1 MHNLDWD
8 LVRSFLAVSREG
20 SLSRAA
26 RELGV
31 SQPTLSRA
39 VQTLETETGLN
50 LFKRT
55 TQGLSLTD
63 AGQKLVEAAGHM
75 NDAADQFQRQASGLS
90 EELTGD
96 VRISVN
102 EVVGVYLLPPA
113 LAAFREQHPGVHV
126 EIVITNRA
134 SSLSKRDADIALRMF
149 RPTQP
154 DLVARRLPDLEMGFY
169 AHKDY
174 LARHGTP
181 TSFEEMMSH
190 TVIGFDEGLDF
201 INGAKAFG
209 YELKRE
215 DFPLRADHLL
225 AQLGLLRAGAGIGGT
240 HQKIAEHF
248 PELVRVLDSID
259 LPKLEFWCVCHADVQ
274 FNSRIREMMGFL
286 VQWFS
291 DDPYA
296 HLQL

>member
-20 SLSRAA
+20 SVSAAA

-39 VQTLETETGLN
+39 VQALEAGTGLN

-55 TQGLSLTD
+55 TQGLALTE
-63 AGQKLVEAAGHM
+63 AGQKLVEAADRM

-102 EVVGVYLLPPA
+102 EIIGIYLLPQA
-113 LAAFREQHPGVHV
+113 IAAFREQHPGVHI
-126 EIVITNRA
+126 EIVITNRV

-154 DLVARRLPDLEMGFY
+154 DLVARRLPDLDVGFF
-169 AHKDY
+169 AHKNY
-174 LARHGTP
+174 VAKHGAP
-181 TSFEEMMSH
+181 TNFEEFMNH
-190 TVIGFDEGLDF
+190 AVIGFDEGMDF
-201 INGAKAFG
+201 INGARAFG

-215 DFPLRADHLL
+215 DFPLRTDHLL
-225 AQLGLLRAGAGIGGT
+225 AQLGLMRAGAGISGT
-240 HQKIAEHF
+240 HVEIAKHF
-248 PELVRVLDSID
+248 PELVRVAEFIA

-274 FNSRIREMMGFL
+274 FNSRIREMMNFL
-286 VQWFS
+286 VEWF
-291 DDPYA
+291 DKDPYQRMT
-296 HLQL
+296 L

>member
-1 MHNLDWD
+1 MNNIDWD
-8 LVRSFLAVSREG
+8 LVRSFLAVSRHG
-20 SLSRAA
+20 SVSAAA
-26 RELGV
+26 RELGI

-39 VQTLETETGLN
+39 VQTLETSTGLS

-55 TQGLSLTD
+55 TQGLALTE
-63 AGQKLVEAAGHM
+63 AGRKLVEAADRM

-102 EVVGVYLLPPA
+102 EIIGIYLLPPA
-113 LAAFREQHPGVHV
+113 IAAFREQHPGVHV
-126 EIVITNRA
+126 EIVITNRVT
-134 SSLSKRDADIALRMF
+134 SLSKRDADIALRMF

-174 LARHGTP
+174 IAKHGQP
-181 TSFEEMMSH
+181 TSFEEMMQH
-190 TVIGFDEGLDF
+190 NVIGFDEGMDF
-201 INGAKAFG
+201 INGARAFG

-215 DFPLRADHLL
+215 DFPLRTDHLL
-225 AQLGLLRAGAGIGGT
+225 AQLGLMRAGAGINGT
-240 HQKIAEHF
+240 HVEIAKHF
-248 PELVRVLDSID
+248 PELVRVAEFID

-274 FNSRIREMMGFL
+274 FNSRIREMMNFL
-286 VQWFS
+286 VAWF
-291 DDPYA
+291 DKDPYR
-296 HLQL
+296 HMIL